1 MPIVKTDAQIQKDV
15 LEELLWDTRVKA
27 TDVGVEVDKG
37 VVTLTGTLN
46 SYAKKLAARD
56 AAHRVAGVLDVADDT
71 QVIPPSSFRR
81 TDTDVAEAVRQAL
94 TWSALMSQER
104 IQSTVTAGFVT
115 LEGEVDNW
123 NERLEAETAI
133 RNLHGVK
140 GVLNRIRVVGRQVEP
155 KVIRKTIEDALER
168 RAQREAQR
176 IEVRVEDAKVTISGD
191 VQNWAEETAILG
203 AAAHAPGVRSVENE
217 LRIVPSL

>member
-15 LEELLWDTRVKA
+15 LDELLWDTRVKA

-94 TWSALMSQER
+94 TWSALVAQER
-104 IQSTVTAGFVT
+104 VQSTVTGGFVT